1 MFIEFDNELSAQE
14 AVSQLNGYRLD
25 KAHTFKVNFLSDFE
39 KYSQMDLVS
48 ELEKPV
54 PYKNPGNLMWWQL
67 KPECYDQFCLLYSDM
82 LTSVYLNTPSQ
93 STVLETRAVKLILF
107 LNFYETKL
115 SEKKLNFYF

>member
-1 MFIEFDNELSAQE
+1 ML
-14 AVSQLNGYRLD
+14 RLL
-25 KAHTFKVNFLSDFE
+25 NFLSDFE

-93 STVLETRAVKLILF
+93 STVLETRAVSTHFLF
-107 LNFYETKL
+107 FGGGQTNPQI
-115 SEKKLNFYF
+115 SN